1 MALLANSQLLESIV
15 AVCKVLNNHTVDY
28 PVVGGS
34 AVAYYGYFRH
44 SITMAGTPA
53 DRPDVDIW
61 YNPTYVNY
69 FKLLDA
75 LAALGQDVVKHKSE
89 QTPVPKK
96 SFFRYEFDFFT
107 LDLLPSIKSAIT
119 FSPAFARREIIDLG
133 GVAIPF
139 LDFEDLIAD
148 KQATARPKD
157 FNDIEHLRNSQEES

>member
-15 AVCKVLNNHTVDY
+15 AVCQVLNNHTVDY
-28 PVVGGS
+28 LVVGGS

-44 SITMAGTPA
+44 SITMAGIPA
-53 DRPDVDIW
+53 DRPDVDVW
-61 YNPTYVNY
+61 YSPTYANY

-75 LAALGQDVVKHKSE
+75 LVALGQDVAKYKSE
-89 QTPVPKK
+89 QTPDPKK
-96 SFFRYEFDFFT
+96 SFFRYEFDHFT

-119 FSPAFARREIIDLG
+119 FGPASARREIIDLG

-157 FNDIEHLRNSQEES
+157 FNDIEHLRNSHE